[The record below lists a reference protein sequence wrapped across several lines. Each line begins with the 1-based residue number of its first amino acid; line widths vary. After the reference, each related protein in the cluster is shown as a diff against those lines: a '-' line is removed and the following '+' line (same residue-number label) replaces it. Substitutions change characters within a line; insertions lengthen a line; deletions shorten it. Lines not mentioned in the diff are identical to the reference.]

1 MELRHGVVTDRGN
14 GVKRRG
20 FFLFKIREV
29 RAYLYAEGNDL
40 IKGDIDGIGQREFL
54 EMGAWTGKRKVDIV
68 SSEVGGLVLG
78 ISPRKKADRYIGTSA
93 SSWVDVPRGVC
104 RSSLSCDWF
113 NFLSKIRRSHRAESE
128 DREGD
133 VRIGRKVGKQMTI
146 ELQYGCPVAVST
158 HSRFVIV
165 SLSDTSQCGHVLFSS
180 HVQRLGVNKE

>member
-1 MELRHGVVTDRGN
+1 MDRQ
-14 GVKRRG
+14 K
-20 FFLFKIREV
+20 
-29 RAYLYAEGNDL
+29 EGDL
-40 IKGDIDGIGQREFL
+40 
-54 EMGAWTGKRKVDIV
+54 V

-93 SSWVDVPRGVC
+93 SSGVDVPQGVC

-113 NFLSKIRRSHRAESE
+113 NFLSKIRSHRAERE
-128 DREGD
+128 DGEGD
-133 VRIGRKVGKQMTI
+133 VRVGRKVGKQMTV